1 MKAANTSNFSVICGG
16 SDTLTNTHTN
26 IWSRFRD
33 KLSLLRSWK
42 LIMKAGII
50 TSPLHK
56 TNHNKHQ
63 YTDPLIFLHLQC
75 FSVLH
80 QLCWHTV
87 VPYAKNADMK
97 IENILPFAFPFGIG
111 GLHTIRTV
119 SGKTNRHG
127 QVIPTRQHAKP
138 WGHTQAAK
146 HARRRYFA
154 MLDFF
159 GHNSLFMS

>member
-1 MKAANTSNFSVICGG
+1 
-16 SDTLTNTHTN
+16 
-26 IWSRFRD
+26 
-33 KLSLLRSWK
+33 
-42 LIMKAGII
+42 MKAGII

-63 YTDPLIFLHLQC
+63 YTDSSDIFALAMFQRSAPNL
-75 FSVLH
+75 LAYGG
-80 QLCWHTV
+80 T
-87 VPYAKNADMK
+87 YAKNADMK

-138 WGHTQAAK
+138 WGHTQAQQNMQDGAILQCWI
-146 HARRRYFA
+146 F
-154 MLDFF
+154 LD
-159 GHNSLFMS
+159 STVYS